1 MVGVD
6 LHVVA
11 RLERAMLTS
20 WPSLSVVYDGDWV
33 VRLADGYT
41 KRANSVTCLGG
52 DDTDLDR
59 RIDRVTGIYSERDQ
73 PTIFRLSP
81 LAPPAL
87 DDALAD
93 RGWRWFDETI
103 VMTTSLDDLGADP
116 FSTDGDVKI
125 DKAPDEA
132 WLRSCDRIDGS
143 APKHL
148 VTLSTMIER
157 LVPPAGFG
165 RINGTDGIDALA
177 LVVVDG
183 DHAGAFEV
191 LTKPEKRRQGLAR
204 RLLSALYAWSADQ
217 GAKTAWLS
225 VLVHNCPAVQLY
237 QSLGFSEVYR
247 YHHRSNR

>member
-1 MVGVD
+1 
-6 LHVVA
+6 
-11 RLERAMLTS
+11 MLSS
-20 WPSLSVVYDGDWV
+20 WPSLSVFYDRDWV

-52 DDTDLDR
+52 DDADLER
-59 RIDRVTGIYSERDQ
+59 RIDRVVDIYGERDL

-81 LAPPAL
+81 LTAPSL
-87 DDALAD
+87 ETALAD
-93 RGWRWFDETI
+93 RDWRRFDETI
-103 VMTTSLDDLGADP
+103 VLTASLDDPTSSNPAV
-116 FSTDGDVKI
+116 TDSDVEIKA
-125 DKAPDEA
+125 APDRS

-143 APKHL
+143 SSKHL
-148 VTLSTMIER
+148 VTLNTMLQR

-165 RINGTDGIDALA
+165 CIRGDDGIDALA
-177 LVVVDG
+177 LMVVDG
-183 DHAGAFEV
+183 DHAGVFEV

-204 RLLSALYAWSADQ
+204 RLLTQLLAWSVGH

-225 VLVHNCPAVQLY
+225 VLAHNHPALRLY